1 MEKTKRNKILIALG
15 VLVALVVAFVLY
27 FRFMPAWVSLQV
39 VAGFV
44 LGGAYGWFVSYVYRN
59 FIKKDS

>member
-1 MEKTKRNKILIALG
+1 MEKTKRNKILIAFG
-15 VLVALVVAFVLY
+15 ALIALIVAFVLY

-44 LGGAYGWFVSYVYRN
+44 LGGAYGWLVSYIYRN
-59 FIKKDS
+59 FIKK

>member
-27 FRFMPAWVSLQV
+27 FRFIPAWVSLQV

-44 LGGAYGWFVSYVYRN
+44 LGGAYGWFVSYVCRN
-59 FIKKDS
+59 FIKK

>member
-1 MEKTKRNKILIALG
+1 MEKTKRNKILIAFG
-15 VLVALVVAFVLY
+15 ALMALIVAFVLY

-44 LGGAYGWFVSYVYRN
+44 LGGAYGWFVSYIYRN
-59 FIKKDS
+59 FIKK